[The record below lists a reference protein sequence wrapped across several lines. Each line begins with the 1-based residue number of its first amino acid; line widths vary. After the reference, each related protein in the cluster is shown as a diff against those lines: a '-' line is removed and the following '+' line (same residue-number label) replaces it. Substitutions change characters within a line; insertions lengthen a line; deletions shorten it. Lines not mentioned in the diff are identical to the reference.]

1 MRIKDFTPFGISV
14 IVTILLIITLV
25 LVGVVIYLMDM
36 FGGNNIFSGVVLLA
50 AGGILVFTGYL
61 LGK

>member
-14 IVTILLIITLV
+14 IVAILLIITLV

-36 FGGNNIFSGVVLLA
+36 FGGNNIFSGIALVA